1 LETGDSFLYFGDP
14 QVRYIAGRRERDE
27 VEASVETPKVLGFS
41 LTQSTTELISSEQ
54 VPSVEILWV
63 SENATQSRG
72 GRRSQSCVADNELSP
87 FGKLKTEFAVVNKL
101 KFCDGTPASAGS
113 CGDVPLKSVR
123 LSELCSNG
131 TEASSLSFVNA
142 EEIKGWSH

>member
-1 LETGDSFLYFGDP
+1 VKEMKSKPVSRRPKCLDFLS
-14 QVRYIAGRRERDE
+14 RRVLQNSSLLNKSRLWKSYG
-27 VEASVETPKVLGFS
+27 SVK
-41 LTQSTTELISSEQ
+41 TQHNPE
-54 VPSVEILWV
+54 
-63 SENATQSRG
+63 G